1 VLLRNNSHDVLI
13 FLSHTIALE
22 QLLPVVFSTEESDVK
37 PVLPFKF
44 VGGFGMEMKQV
55 GLILSLQG
63 FLQMITQIFVFP
75 VVNERLGS
83 LTTFRIAIIGYP
95 ILYLFLPY
103 IVLAHDSLRYASIF
117 VVLVWKVTAQSFSY
131 PAQSIMLANSAPSKR
146 VLGTLNGFAMS
157 AASLAR
163 AFGPT
168 VAGLIHSSGIKIGY
182 SGLSWW
188 SCAAVALLG
197 AIVSLFMTDVRCGA
211 RPDPVLHDVRD
222 EEEGLIE
229 PLLGLRFSEDY
240 YSLSSDCESTQSTL
254 NDEDGW
260 SSDLDLPK
268 LI

>member
-1 VLLRNNSHDVLI
+1 
-13 FLSHTIALE
+13 
-22 QLLPVVFSTEESDVK
+22 
-37 PVLPFKF
+37 
-44 VGGFGMEMKQV
+44 MEMKQI

-63 FLQMITQIFVFP
+63 FLQMIAQIFLFP
-75 VVNERLGS
+75 IINERLGS
-83 LTTFRIAIIGYP
+83 LTTFRIAIMGYP

-103 IVLAHDSLRYASIF
+103 IALAHNNLRYASIF
-117 VVLVWKVTAQSFSY
+117 IVLVWKVTAQSFSY

-182 SGLSWW
+182 SALSWW

-197 AIVSLFMTDVRCGA
+197 AIVSLYMTDIRSGGRA
-211 RPDPVLHDVRD
+211 APVLHDIRD
-222 EEEGLIE
+222 EEEGVVE
-229 PLLGLRFSEDY
+229 PLLGSRFSEDY
-240 YSLSSDCESTQSTL
+240 ESLSSDCESSQSTL
-254 NDEDGW
+254 NNEGRW
-260 SSDLDLPK
+260 SSDSDSPK

>member
-1 VLLRNNSHDVLI
+1 
-13 FLSHTIALE
+13 
-22 QLLPVVFSTEESDVK
+22 
-37 PVLPFKF
+37 
-44 VGGFGMEMKQV
+44 MEMKQV

-63 FLQMITQIFVFP
+63 FLQMIAQIFVFP
-75 VVNERLGS
+75 VINERLGS
-83 LTTFRIAIIGYP
+83 LTTFRIAIMGYP

-103 IVLAHDSLRYASIF
+103 IVLAHDNLRYAAIF

-131 PAQSIMLANSAPSKR
+131 PAQSIMLANSAPSKK

-188 SCAAVALLG
+188 TCAIVATLG
-197 AIVSLFMTDVRCGA
+197 AVVSLSMTEIRSGA
-211 RPDPVLHDVRD
+211 RPALVMHDVRD
-222 EEEGLIE
+222 EEEGVVE
-229 PLLGLRFSEDY
+229 PLLGTRFSEDY
-240 YSLSSDCESTQSTL
+240 EALPSDCESSQSTL
-254 NDEDGW
+254 NDDVAGW
-260 SSDLDLPK
+260 SSDPESPK